1 MNFLEK
7 YYDQFIE
14 FQNQQNFEKE
24 PKQLYEPIEYILSLG
39 GKKIRPLLTLMA
51 ADVFGQ
57 KTKIALPAAMAIE
70 TFHNFTL
77 IHDDI
82 MDAAPLR
89 RGMPTVHHKW
99 DINTGILSGDA
110 MMIKAYQ
117 YFENY
122 EADIFKQ
129 LMVIFSK
136 TALEVCKGQQCDV
149 DFENMQNVDMPQY
162 LKMIE
167 FKTSVLVA
175 AALKIGAIIGGV
187 DEKNQ
192 NLIYNYGLNLGMA
205 FQLLDDYLD
214 AFGNPETFGKQVGG
228 DIIENKK
235 TYLYI
240 KALELGNSNQK
251 DELIK
256 LYYTPQ
262 EDLQLKINEAK
273 LIFISTGS
281 VDAIK
286 NEIEL
291 YTQKAFNE
299 LEKIEITQDKKNLF
313 KSFGLYL
320 MKREV

>member
-14 FQNQQNFEKE
+14 FQKQQNFEKE

-39 GKKIRPLLTLMA
+39 GKKIRPLLTLLS

-57 KTKIALPAAMAIE
+57 NSNLALPAAMAIE

-89 RGMPTVHHKW
+89 RGMPTVHYKW
-99 DINTGILSGDA
+99 NINTGILSGDA

-136 TALEVCKGQQCDV
+136 TALEVCEGQQWDV
-149 DFENMQNVDMPQY
+149 DFENMQNVNMPQY

-167 FKTSVLVA
+167 FKTSVLIA
-175 AALKIGAIIGGV
+175 AALKIGAIIG
-187 DEKNQ
+187 KANITNQ

-214 AFGNPETFGKQVGG
+214 AFGDPITFGKQVGG

-235 TYLYI
+235 TFLYI
-240 KALELGNSNQK
+240 KALDLGNSNQK
-251 DELIK
+251 DELLK
-256 LYYTPQ
+256 LYHTPQ
-262 EDLQLKINEAK
+262 EDLQLKINKAK

-286 NEIEL
+286 KEIEL
-291 YTQKAFNE
+291 YTQNAFNE
-299 LEKIEITQDKKNLF
+299 LEKIELEQEKKYIL
-313 KSFGLYL
+313 KSFGSYL

>member
-1 MNFLEK
+1 
-7 YYDQFIE
+7 
-14 FQNQQNFEKE
+14 
-24 PKQLYEPIEYILSLG
+24 
-39 GKKIRPLLTLMA
+39 
-51 ADVFGQ
+51 
-57 KTKIALPAAMAIE
+57 
-70 TFHNFTL
+70 
-77 IHDDI
+77 
-82 MDAAPLR
+82 
-89 RGMPTVHHKW
+89 
-99 DINTGILSGDA
+99 
-110 MMIKAYQ
+110 MIKAYQ

-136 TALEVCKGQQCDV
+136 TALEVCEGQQWDV
-149 DFENMQNVDMPQY
+149 DFENMQNVDMLQY

-251 DELIK
+251 DELLK

-262 EDLQLKINEAK
+262 EDLQLKINDVK

>member
-1 MNFLEK
+1 
-7 YYDQFIE
+7 
-14 FQNQQNFEKE
+14 
-24 PKQLYEPIEYILSLG
+24 
-39 GKKIRPLLTLMA
+39 
-51 ADVFGQ
+51 
-57 KTKIALPAAMAIE
+57 
-70 TFHNFTL
+70 
-77 IHDDI
+77 
-82 MDAAPLR
+82 
-89 RGMPTVHHKW
+89 
-99 DINTGILSGDA
+99 
-110 MMIKAYQ
+110 
-117 YFENY
+117 
-122 EADIFKQ
+122 
-129 LMVIFSK
+129 MVIFSK
-136 TALEVCKGQQCDV
+136 TALEVCEGQQWDV
-149 DFENMQNVDMPQY
+149 DFENMQNVDMLQY

-251 DELIK
+251 DELLK

-262 EDLQLKINEAK
+262 EDLQLKINDVK